1 LSDIKPVLKE
11 LLDELLKKYPYASI
25 LAQDNYAKDYS
36 VSAQGTVIK
45 ENELLTGRGFVV
57 RVFDEEIAEFSF
69 NDISKGTLGMIL
81 TKIERNLSQ
90 LKANVPGLIHRKKI
104 KVNKLFIEKL
114 DGVDKIEFD
123 KSTPFEIDP
132 RTVKD
137 KDVVKKLTKASEAG
151 RALKYDNANVIDCQV
166 RFNYQC
172 IDKLFL
178 SKNKDLRQHITWTV
192 GAFVTIV

>member
-1 LSDIKPVLKE
+1 MDFLSDVKPVLKE

-90 LKANVPGLIHRKKI
+90 GKCSRSYP
-104 KVNKLFIEKL
+104 
-114 DGVDKIEFD
+114 
-123 KSTPFEIDP
+123 
-132 RTVKD
+132 
-137 KDVVKKLTKASEAG
+137 
-151 RALKYDNANVIDCQV
+151 
-166 RFNYQC
+166 
-172 IDKLFL
+172 
-178 SKNKDLRQHITWTV
+178 
-192 GAFVTIV
+192 